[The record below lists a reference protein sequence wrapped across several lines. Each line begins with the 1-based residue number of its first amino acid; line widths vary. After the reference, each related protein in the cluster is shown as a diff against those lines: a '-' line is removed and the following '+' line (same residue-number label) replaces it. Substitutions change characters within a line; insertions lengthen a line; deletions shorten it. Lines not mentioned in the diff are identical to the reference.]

1 MSRFLDK
8 CMTARMGKEYSFH
21 LIASVS
27 SHWLGSLDQ
36 RGFNAVSWLDSWLW
50 TFSWLTMSPWID
62 PTIES
67 PSGQNGLILTVHA
80 LGFSMD
86 GGSIPSLVL
95 FFDFVSCSCSQ
106 AYSPRPTVSLA
117 VLLQRGIRLPLLYN
131 RPTHFTLVS
140 ERTSILWP
148 CPTRVSHNFSYWGLC
163 VPCCTGIVFFCAV
176 VVLSTGVKFTRSD

>member
-1 MSRFLDK
+1 MHDSANGKGIFLPPHRVGFVSLVRESWSTRF
-8 CMTARMGKEYSFH
+8 
-21 LIASVS
+21 
-27 SHWLGSLDQ
+27 Q

-95 FFDFVSCSCSQ
+95 FFDL
-106 AYSPRPTVSLA
+106 SLA
-117 VLLQRGIRLPLLYN
+117 AAAKRTHLVLLCPLLYYCREASVFRCSTIFPRSLHVQPFFTASGHN
-131 RPTHFTLVS
+131 LYMWPTWLQ
-140 ERTSILWP
+140 L
-148 CPTRVSHNFSYWGLC
+148 
-163 VPCCTGIVFFCAV
+163 
-176 VVLSTGVKFTRSD
+176 

>member
-8 CMTARMGKEYSFH
+8 CMTTRMGKEYSFH

-95 FFDFVSCSCSQ
+95 FSIL
-106 AYSPRPTVSLA
+106 SLA
-117 VLLQRGIRLPLLYN
+117 AAAKRTHLVLLCPLLYYC
-131 RPTHFTLVS
+131 REASDFRCSTIVLRTLQF
-140 ERTSILWP
+140 EKTLKGGQIETS
-148 CPTRVSHNFSYWGLC
+148 
-163 VPCCTGIVFFCAV
+163 
-176 VVLSTGVKFTRSD
+176 